1 MCVHK
6 ICGALLGVMTPCVG
20 SATAYD
26 QLCFGLL
33 CVLFV
38 CVDMFSG
45 ILYSS
50 PCICHARTS
59 RGRTVSLLGRSVVCR
74 IGELLWN
81 HRVAREATG

>member
-33 CVLFV
+33 CMLFV

-45 ILYSS
+45 ILYILSFAEFFFSNVPIIGHSFLGSS
-50 PCICHARTS
+50 Q
-59 RGRTVSLLGRSVVCR
+59 GTVLFIMNR
-74 IGELLWN
+74 
-81 HRVAREATG
+81 